1 MDPHAYNMIA
11 KMIYLFI
18 VLTKYYP
25 KKTQVKQKNLL
36 HRGEEDQEEEE
47 EESQDQVVPEQH
59 QDEEQSDMGGLL
71 GNWTRRAPN
80 VAYWHENMTISIIND
95 PKSPIAKNMMQ
106 PATMKCKEQRIP
118 SDIYRL
124 LTWCFL
130 DIPLTNLRDESG
142 KIGFYRPII
151 FPNEFWH
158 LRSNTFPINETVS

>member
-1 MDPHAYNMIA
+1 MYYRHRKYVDPYIYDISI
-11 KMIYLFI
+11 KMACPPI

-47 EESQDQVVPEQH
+47 ESQDQVVPEQQ
-59 QDEEQSDMGGLL
+59 QDEEQTDMGGLL

-106 PATMKCKEQRIP
+106 PATMKCKEQ
-118 SDIYRL
+118 
-124 LTWCFL
+124 
-130 DIPLTNLRDESG
+130 
-142 KIGFYRPII
+142 
-151 FPNEFWH
+151 
-158 LRSNTFPINETVS
+158 